1 MEKTVKTKSDAYQTL
16 NLPETASREE
26 IDRAYASLAERFS
39 ETNYLG
45 SPLWDMA
52 ADKRNRIRAAYAL
65 LTAETPEPLREAP
78 DAEPPA
84 TQPALPEQSL
94 SVRVRNLLNANDP
107 EGAEALLKAQPELET
122 DPELIYLRG
131 MVAWKRGWLDEAA
144 KYVKQANRMEP
155 KNAEYKAAL
164 DKILFAPPSLDRLK
178 KSKKT
183 GGKWACGACG
193 ACAGE
198 CVCEAVCEVLCDSL
212 CGGC

>member
-1 MEKTVKTKSDAYQTL
+1 MEKTVETKSDAYQTL

-52 ADKRNRIRAAYAL
+52 AEKRCRIREAYSL
-65 LTAETPEPLREAP
+65 LCPG
-78 DAEPPA
+78 AEPPPE
-84 TQPALPEQSL
+84 TQAASAPISAPPLPESSV
-94 SVRVRNLLNANDP
+94 SVRVRKLLNANDP
-107 EGAEALLKAQPELET
+107 DGAEALLKAQPELET
-122 DPELIYLRG
+122 DQELIYLRG